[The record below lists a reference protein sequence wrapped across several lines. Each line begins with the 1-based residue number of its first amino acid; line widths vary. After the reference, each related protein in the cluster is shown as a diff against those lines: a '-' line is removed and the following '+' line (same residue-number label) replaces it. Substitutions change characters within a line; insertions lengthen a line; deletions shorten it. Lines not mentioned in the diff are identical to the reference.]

1 MKKGIPVRYR
11 LSLVVVLFVI
21 AVADLCAQNPTA
33 VQNLQSP
40 ENTKP
45 PFTITISTPASSIR
59 AGSEVDLNVVTQNIS
74 DRVLYRLETSADA
87 FFGRNLQ
94 IDLRDGKG
102 IWVLETPYGR
112 ERHGT
117 DPNRPRFEG
126 SVVSI
131 RTPLKP
137 GETFEEKIVLS
148 REYDLSKPDIYTVH
162 ALRSDMLSE
171 TNINFSKV
179 TAGKSNTITLTVIP

>member
-1 MKKGIPVRYR
+1 MKTWEISLALI
-11 LSLVVVLFVI
+11 LSV
-21 AVADLCAQNPTA
+21 CPTA
-33 VQNLQSP
+33 TAQDKKPHQIPAPPPVQ
-40 ENTKP
+40 KP
-45 PFTITISTPASSIR
+45 ALLITIGVPNTTAR
-59 AGSEVDLNVVTQNIS
+59 AGSEVILNVVTKNIS

-94 IDLRDGKG
+94 IDVRDGKG

-131 RTPLKP
+131 RTPFKP
-137 GETFEEKIVLS
+137 GEIFEEKVVLS
-148 REYDLSKPDIYTVH
+148 KEYNLSKPDTYTVH
-162 ALRSDMLSE
+162 VLRSDMLSE
-171 TNINFSKV
+171 TNNNFSKV
-179 TAGKSNTITLTVIP
+179 TAVKSNMIALTVIP